1 MPLRNFT
8 MWSARILMGIVKG
21 YRLFFSAWLGGNCR
35 FIPSCSA
42 YSLQALETFGAG
54 AGTYLTLRR
63 LARCHPW
70 CEGGEDPVPEH
81 APRLLAA
88 VASATAQHAETA
100 TTHLSR
106 KPHP

>member
-1 MPLRNFT
+1 MPSRNIALWPVRFL
-8 MWSARILMGIVKG
+8 IGIVKG
-21 YRLFFSAWLGGNCR
+21 YRLFFSAWLGSSCR
-35 FIPSCSA
+35 FSPSCSA

-54 AGTYLTLRR
+54 TGTYLTLKR

-70 CEGGEDPVPEH
+70 CEGGVDPVPEQT
-81 APRLLAA
+81 PRLFAA
-88 VASATAQHAETA
+88 VANATAPHAETA

>member
-1 MPLRNFT
+1 MPSRNIAL
-8 MWSARILMGIVKG
+8 WPARILMGIVKG
-21 YRLFFSAWLGGNCR
+21 YRLLFSAWLGSNCR
-35 FIPSCSA
+35 FSPSCSA

-54 AGTYLTLRR
+54 AGTYLTLKR

-70 CEGGEDPVPEH
+70 CEGGVDPIPEQL
-81 APRLLAA
+81 PRLFAGVTNA
-88 VASATAQHAETA
+88 PAQHAEAA

>member
-1 MPLRNFT
+1 MPSRNIAVWPTRF
-8 MWSARILMGIVKG
+8 LMGIVKG
-21 YRLFFSAWLGGNCR
+21 YRLFFSAWLGSNCR
-35 FIPSCSA
+35 FSPSCSA

-70 CEGGEDPVPEH
+70 CEGGEDLVPEH
-81 APRLLAA
+81 APRLFAGLPNAA
-88 VASATAQHAETA
+88 APHAETA